1 MFLLEILVDMI
12 VTFIALFFN
21 VKKNIYLNNLIK
33 GILLSFVFF
42 GLMQIVRVFNNVPF
56 NSVNFLNYIKWS
68 FMSGIGLGCV
78 SLFFDFLET
87 RK

>member
-1 MFLLEILVDMI
+1 MLLLEILVDMI
-12 VTFIALFFN
+12 VTFIMLFFN

-33 GILLSFVFF
+33 GILLSFLFF
-42 GLMQIVRVFNNVPF
+42 GLIKTGRLFYNVPF
-56 NSVNFLNYIKWS
+56 SVNLLDDIKWS
-68 FMSGIGLGCV
+68 LILGMGLGCA